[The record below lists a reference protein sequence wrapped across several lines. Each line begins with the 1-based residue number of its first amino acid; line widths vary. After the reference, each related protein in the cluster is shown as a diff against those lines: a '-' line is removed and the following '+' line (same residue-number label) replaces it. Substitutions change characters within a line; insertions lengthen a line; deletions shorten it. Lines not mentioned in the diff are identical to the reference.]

1 VQPGRAQP
9 PESKSENWHLN
20 WFEWLGVIHFS
31 VVQKKE
37 GHNIDIFIGGKEKIL
52 RELRSYNPR
61 DPSRREIK

>member
-1 VQPGRAQP
+1 
-9 PESKSENWHLN
+9 
-20 WFEWLGVIHFS
+20 